1 MSIITRTETIL
12 NLMSRSTAMTS
23 FKVDGKNLRL
33 QERKIKMQLKEMV
46 LKHRRNLGMSM
57 LKITQLRKKLLQV
70 HQKKESLLTMM
81 MIKIKKMSQKIVEK
95 IEYLKTLS
103 LKVKKK

>member
-1 MSIITRTETIL
+1 MTIITKTETIL

-33 QERKIKMQLKEMV
+33 QEKKIKMQLKEIV
-46 LKHRRNLGMSM
+46 LKLRKNLGMSM